1 MCQTRVLSKGTF
13 KTVNARQRP
22 RQQLFQLHKGTIKMR
37 VSHFAQQ
44 LSHLFQFHKGTIKT
58 AFHMRC

>member
-1 MCQTRVLSKGTF
+1 MCQTRVLSKGTL
-13 KTVNARQRP
+13 VNARQRP

-58 AFHMRC
+58 ALC